1 MSDLILDVRN
11 LTIQFPQAKTN
22 KVSVNQI
29 SFTLERGKTLGIV
42 GESGSGKSISSIA
55 ILDLV
60 PSPGQIING
69 QILFSEDTDTKPNDL
84 RKFSAAKMQ
93 SYRGRKIAMIFQE
106 PMSALNPVYT
116 IGYQIVE
123 AIKIHQKLTPAQAKN
138 QAFALLQE
146 VKLVPSD
153 EEFEAR
159 YLTDRLKKISIKDY
173 IQRQKEA
180 IFKRYPHELSGGQL
194 QRVMIAIAISCQPAL
209 LIADEPT
216 TALDVTVQAGIL
228 DLLASISAS
237 RGMSMLFISHDL
249 GVIKKIADSIIVMY
263 EGKIVESGT
272 TEQILNFPN
281 HPYTKGLIACR
292 PRLNLHTERLLTIA
306 DFMMLANKNQ
316 LINSALKVITPE
328 AENRRINELKER
340 KKILTVKNLSV
351 IFGKKRLFD
360 LPSSRFTALDNVS
373 FELQSGETLGLVGE
387 SGCGKSTLAKAILR
401 LIPINNGEIYFH
413 GCKISDLPLN
423 GKKLQEIRKEI
434 QIVFQNPYNS
444 LNPRLTIGDAIF
456 EPLLIHQAKIKGNR
470 ERVKYLLERVG
481 LDPHWWSRYPHQL
494 SGGQRQRVC
503 IARALALNPSFI
515 ICDESVS
522 ALDVSVQAEVL
533 NLLKELQKES
543 DLTYIFISHDLNVVR
558 FMSDRIIVMN
568 KGSFVEMGTAE
579 MILNNPQEIYTKR
592 LIASILN

>member
-444 LNPRLTIGDAIF
+444 LNPRLTIGDAIL